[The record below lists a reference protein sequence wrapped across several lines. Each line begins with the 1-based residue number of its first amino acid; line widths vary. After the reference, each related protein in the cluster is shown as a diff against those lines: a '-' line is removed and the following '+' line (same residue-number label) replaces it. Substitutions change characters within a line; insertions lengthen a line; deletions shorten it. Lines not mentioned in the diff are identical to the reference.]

1 MESSVRSTVETA
13 IDSME
18 GGMILYRTV
27 GTVIVEAVE
36 WFSGWIEEL

>member
-18 GGMILYRTV
+18 GGMILTAWV
-27 GTVIVEAVE
+27 ANVV
-36 WFSGWIEEL
+36 